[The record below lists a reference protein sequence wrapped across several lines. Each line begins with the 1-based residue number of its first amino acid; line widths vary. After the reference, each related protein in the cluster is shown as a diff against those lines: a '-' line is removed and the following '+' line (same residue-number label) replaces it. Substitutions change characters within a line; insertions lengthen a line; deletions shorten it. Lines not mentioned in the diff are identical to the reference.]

1 MNTEQTIMVA
11 ATEQDA
17 IYMDINAKNE
27 VDLDEEYN
35 LTLLKEVIFDE
46 DDKTFY
52 IIANNFNN
60 LFGVFIFNLQQNDPK
75 SYKLIYANSH
85 RLEIDNVGLYIIR
98 NKEAM
103 TKELAVSYKSIYLN
117 THTTLV
123 LDIATKNCCKTIFK
137 FDCY

>member
-1 MNTEQTIMVA
+1 MQFFFKNNKGDKRDSCFFAMFDQIIEFNFEKESYLTYYQFKTPLTRQPQFFRMNTEQTIMVA

-17 IYMDINAKNE
+17 IYMDINAKKE

-60 LFGVFIFNLQQNDPK
+60 LFGVFIFNLQ
-75 SYKLIYANSH
+75 
-85 RLEIDNVGLYIIR
+85 
-98 NKEAM
+98 
-103 TKELAVSYKSIYLN
+103 
-117 THTTLV
+117 
-123 LDIATKNCCKTIFK
+123 
-137 FDCY
+137 